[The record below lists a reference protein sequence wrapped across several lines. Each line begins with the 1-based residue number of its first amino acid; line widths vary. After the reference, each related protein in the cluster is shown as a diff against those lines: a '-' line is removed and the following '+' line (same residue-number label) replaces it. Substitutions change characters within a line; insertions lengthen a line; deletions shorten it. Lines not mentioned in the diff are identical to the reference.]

1 MGAII
6 RNGTLYSGSGGSN
19 ESIVIDSELSETSE
33 NPVQNKVIT
42 EKLNEVFQFVSNGKK
57 LLASAIT
64 DIGMEITPDAT
75 FEEIAEVIRSIVN
88 KEMEEYRSKTFST
101 QEEASEYIFAS
112 SYWDDN
118 RKPFVA
124 FNGKGDT
131 TGWAT
136 RNLPD
141 MNGEYIGY
149 NFKEKTF
156 ISNMYLE
163 ISVDNNNISFVI
175 QGCEDTEI
183 TENSIW
189 EDLSEIIKLPRNQA
203 IISYMYNIKSNKSY
217 SAYRMLFKSGQQTW
231 QTGISLSE
239 LFFLGYKI
247 KK

>member
-88 KEMEEYRSKTFST
+88 KEIEEYRSKTFST

-112 SYWDDN
+112 SYWDDS

-124 FNGKGDT
+124 FDGKID

-136 RNLPD
+136 RNLSD

-149 NFKEKTF
+149 NFKEKTL
-156 ISNMYLE
+156 ISKMYLE
-163 ISVDNNNISFVI
+163 IFVDNDNISFVI

-189 EDLSEIIKLPRNQA
+189 EDLSEIIELPYNRNIA
-203 IISYMYNIKSNKSY
+203 SYIYSIKSNKSY
-217 SAYRMLFKSGQQTW
+217 SAYRMLFKSGQQLW
-231 QTGISLSE
+231 NTGISLSE

>member
-64 DIGMEITPDAT
+64 DMGMEITPDAT
-75 FEEIAEVIRSIVN
+75 FEEIAEVIRSIAN
-88 KEMEEYRSKTFST
+88 KEIEIYRSKTFNT

-112 SYWDDN
+112 SYYDDS

-124 FNGKGDT
+124 FDGKEGI
-131 TGWAT
+131 GWAT
-136 RNLPD
+136 QYLPD

-149 NFKEKTF
+149 NFKEK
-156 ISNMYLE
+156 ILINSMHLE
-163 ISVDNNNISFVI
+163 ISVDNYSGISFVI

-189 EDLSEIIKLPRNQA
+189 EDLSEIIELPYNRD
-203 IISYMYNIKSNKSY
+203 IISYTYTIQLNKSY
-217 SAYRMLFKSGQQTW
+217 SAYRMLFKSGQQLST
-231 QTGISLSE
+231 QGISLSE